1 MQKKEITIINNLG
14 LHARAAAKL
23 VQTASSFSSEIS
35 VEYNSKKVSA
45 KSIMGIMML
54 AAARG
59 AKIVIATSGKDEQEA
74 LYALES
80 LVLDR
85 FGETE

>member
-1 MQKKEITIINNLG
+1 MQRKQITIVNKLG

-23 VQTASSFSSEIS
+23 VQTASAFTSDIT
-35 VEYNSKKVSA
+35 VQHNNKQVSA

-54 AAARG
+54 AASKG
-59 AKIVIATSGKDEQEA
+59 TTIEIVANGKDEQEA

-80 LVLDR
+80 LILDR
-85 FGETE
+85 FGEPE

>member
-1 MQKKEITIINNLG
+1 MQKKEIFIINKLG

-23 VQTASSFSSEIS
+23 VQTASSFSCDIS
-35 VEYNSKKVSA
+35 VEYNNKKASA

-59 AKIVIATSGKDEQEA
+59 AKIEIVTSGKDEQEA

-80 LVLDR
+80 LILDR

>member
-1 MQKKEITIINNLG
+1 MTSRAVIVVNQLG

-23 VQTASSFSSEIS
+23 VQTASAYSSDIS
-35 VEYNSKKVSA
+35 VLYNSKKVSA

-54 AAARG
+54 AASRG
-59 AKIVIATSGKDEQEA
+59 TTIEIVASGKDEQEA

-80 LVLDR
+80 LIVDR
-85 FGETE
+85 FGEPE